1 MCDAECKG
9 QKIGVGLVSEN
20 CFGCVLWLLCVMQDA
35 GVKVDIDLVSEN
47 RLVIGSGCVRVLMMQ
62 CVMVFL
68 FCRRSH
74 GDGVICCRG
83 LIGAYLNCGQIRL
96 PSCNNCSWDCWVV
109 CTCVMYLLLSRGN

>member
-1 MCDAECKG
+1 M
-9 QKIGVGLVSEN
+9 V
-20 CFGCVLWLLCVMQDA
+20 QDA

-74 GDGVICCRG
+74 GDGAICFSG

-96 PSCNNCSWDCWVV
+96 LNCSNCYRDCWMV
-109 CTCVMYLLLSRGN
+109 CACVM